1 MSRSTCACLVS
12 LAFFVGTTMMAET
25 GTAPSTHAAM
35 VPYRVVLV
43 ELFTSEG
50 CSDCPPADQ
59 LLRQIDGKTAAG
71 TLMIGVSEHVTYWD
85 RLGWKDAFSAEA
97 MTQRQS
103 GYGNRFALESV
114 YTPQMVVNGE
124 AQFVGGN
131 GKALQEAV
139 AKAKPVDVA
148 ALTIGG
154 VKLVDDALE
163 ATVTLTGALPSR
175 GVELFAVVAEDET
188 TQHVLTGENKGRT
201 LAHASVARTL
211 VQVGKL
217 RAAGDA
223 TVKLKLPPADEG
235 TRRHLVVWAQ
245 EPGLGRVVGVGAQTF

>member
-1 MSRSTCACLVS
+1 MRTIAMAGWIGM
-12 LAFFVGTTMMAET
+12 LAG
-25 GTAPSTHAAM
+25 APSGAWGQASAA
-35 VPYRVVLV
+35 PRVVLV

-59 LLRQIDGKTAAG
+59 LLRQIDGKTAGG

-85 RLGWKDAFSAEA
+85 RLGWKDPFSAEA
-97 MTQRQS
+97 MTQRQN
-103 GYGNRFALESV
+103 GYGNRFALDSV

-139 AKAKPVDVA
+139 AKARHVDAA
-148 ALTIGG
+148 ALTIRA
-154 VKLVDDALE
+154 LEVDGDALE
-163 ATVTLTGALPSR
+163 ATITLGGMLPSR
-175 GVELFAVVAEDET
+175 GVELFAVIAEDET
-188 TQHVLTGENKGRT
+188 TEHVLTGENKGRT

-211 VQVGKL
+211 VQADKL
-217 RAAGDA
+217 RATSDA
-223 TVKLKLPPADEG
+223 LGGTKIRVKLPAADAG

-245 EPGLGRVVGVGAQTF
+245 EPGFGRVVGVGSQSF

>member
-1 MSRSTCACLVS
+1 MRGMA
-12 LAFFVGTTMMAET
+12 LAGLMGVLAGAQGQTPA
-25 GTAPSTHAAM
+25 APEH
-35 VPYRVVLV
+35 VVLV

-59 LLRQIDGKTAAG
+59 LLRQIDGKTTAAG

-85 RLGWKDAFSAEA
+85 RLGWKDPFSAA
-97 MTQRQS
+97 TMTQRQN
-103 GYGNRFALESV
+103 GYGYRFALESV

-139 AKAKPVDVA
+139 AKARPVNA
-148 ALTIGG
+148 ATLRITGLT
-154 VKLVDDALE
+154 VDSDALE
-163 ATVTLTGALPSR
+163 ATVTLGGTLPSH
-175 GVELFAVVAEDET
+175 GVELFAAVAEDET
-188 TQHVLTGENKGRT
+188 TEHVLTGENKGRT

-211 VQVGKL
+211 AQVGKL

-223 TVKLKLPPADEG
+223 TIRVRLPAADAG

-245 EPGLGRVVGVGAQTF
+245 EPGLGRVVGMGSQAF